1 MDSKNLPS
9 KFCYFRSELRMHPPE
24 TPLHVTQEAVRM
36 LEAYLNISSLR
47 RQKNTES
54 DRGSNVYHDDISVL
68 PHKDHIKHNELLGA
82 DQSPICACA
91 NYVSQILNMSLDNRE
106 RLKKLEKISPH
117 FGNTT
122 THLKDTCSF
131 NCEIIPNKIPLQSMN
146 GSFAQK
152 TKINGFFPRFDNVDG
167 LSAKSRQSDSLYNS
181 VSIEPVSP
189 PVFEI
194 PIQIPDI
201 KTGSSLSKR
210 FVMKDDSVSSSIMR
224 YHSVCSGSAEKTHT
238 IPEIEEWSVIEV
250 NSHHNEYTRRSSVKS
265 APEDVQHCLRIIPKR
280 SATKKWFKF
289 RLPKSGFNLKSHIGN
304 KLSTAKE
311 EIFELNSVFMGTSS
325 HEKAST
331 LEKEYNGCAEVSG
344 TLFPPIPNRK
354 LSTNIINKPNE
365 RLHHPTLTNVC
376 AQLFPRLFR
385 QNESSSNYLSSGFFP
400 RIQRLSTNTIR
411 RVKRKKRT
419 VRKLDKIS
427 TQASVEEQEE
437 EFRLLPLYT
446 KRRSSKFSHHGN
458 VGLIKNKGN
467 LLVKEV
473 EYNLLNR
480 SNHSSDKEFLEN
492 DSFNTPIMNSKTWPI
507 GSPSSKVSGEIA
519 CLYRGLIETI
529 GSDKLIESTS
539 QTWSHFTHRKPQS
552 SDKTNVPSF
561 NLNSVMVQCDKSNK
575 STFDFTINDL
585 STMQHCTI
593 DHTKVT
599 DEIVSGREATDVALK
614 NTTISSKPNQA
625 NKSSTKNELFF
636 NKVTQNLENCAVR
649 NSSNSSELQN
659 ELKVENFNH
668 SSTNDN
674 THYPYAKYV
683 AAMVDA
689 LSERL
694 MGKISE
700 DDLELRFQTLEAEAS
715 KAAKHKN
722 AQFVKRERFY
732 SVSNGAEN
740 LRCQNSLENTTR
752 GNSSS
757 DENIFNNRTE
767 RNELKN
773 RRCHSVTNFFATT
786 KSSDLHN
793 ASSLESSQR
802 NLKYSCLEQVKR
814 LQLRNKLII
823 TEDLL
828 NRLVNHTNY
837 PNFEADILDLL
848 GRQPNWHRIAILYYL
863 TRCSVRHILNL
874 HIEKLETIQES
885 TSSSSMLRQSIN
897 INSDSEEID
906 GSYLQSSGSKSPPS
920 NFYPSNST
928 YETIIRDTGQCRANI
943 GRIKDYTIT
952 FFTRWYAD
960 WVYKRGGWLYSEGMQ
975 IRKSYQAA
983 RQYKLLRITE
993 QGKNMLE

>member
-54 DRGSNVYHDDISVL
+54 DSAFVFNPYKPNDVMTGGSNVYHDDISVL
-68 PHKDHIKHNELLGA
+68 PHKDYIKHNELLGA
-82 DQSPICACA
+82 DQSP
-91 NYVSQILNMSLDNRE
+91 
-106 RLKKLEKISPH
+106 
-117 FGNTT
+117 
-122 THLKDTCSF
+122 
-131 NCEIIPNKIPLQSMN
+131 SMN

-167 LSAKSRQSDSLYNS
+167 LSAKSRQFDSLYKS

-238 IPEIEEWSVIEV
+238 IPEIEEWSAIEV

-311 EIFELNSVFMGTSS
+311 EIFELNSEFMGTSS

-331 LEKEYNGCAEVSG
+331 LEKEYNGCAEVNG
-344 TLFPPIPNRK
+344 TLFPPIPNKK

-561 NLNSVMVQCDKSNK
+561 NLNSIVVQCDKSNK

-593 DHTKVT
+593 DHTKVM
-599 DEIVSGREATDVALK
+599 DEIVSGREATDEALK

-683 AAMVDA
+683 AAMIDA

-700 DDLELRFQTLEAEAS
+700 DDLELRFQTLEAEES

-757 DENIFNNRTE
+757 DENIFNNITE

-793 ASSLESSQR
+793 ASSLESSQC

-885 TSSSSMLRQSIN
+885 TSSSSMLHQSIN
-897 INSDSEEID
+897 INADSEEVD
-906 GSYLQSSGSKSPPS
+906 GSYLQPSGSKSPPS

-960 WVYKRGGWLYSEGMQ
+960 WVYKRGGWQSVIEETEDSE
-975 IRKSYQAA
+975 
-983 RQYKLLRITE
+983 LD
-993 QGKNMLE
+993 

>member
-1 MDSKNLPS
+1 MFSNLDYSSCLIMKFVREIGRIIMDSKNLPS

-47 RQKNTES
+47 RQKNTKS

-68 PHKDHIKHNELLGA
+68 PHKDYIKNNELLGA
-82 DQSPICACA
+82 DQAPICASV
-91 NYVSQILNMSLDNRE
+91 NYVNQILNMSLDNRE

-122 THLKDTCSF
+122 TLLKDTCSL
-131 NCEIIPNKIPLQSMN
+131 NCEIIPNKIPLQSVN

-152 TKINGFFPRFDNVDG
+152 TKINEFFPRFDNVDG

-201 KTGSSLSKR
+201 KSDSSLSKR
-210 FVMKDDSVSSSIMR
+210 FVTKDDSVSSSIMR

-238 IPEIEEWSVIEV
+238 IPEIEEWSAIEV
-250 NSHHNEYTRRSSVKS
+250 NSHHNEYTRRFSVKS

-289 RLPKSGFNLKSHIGN
+289 RLPKSSFNLKSHIGN

-311 EIFELNSVFMGTSS
+311 EIFESNSVFMGTSS

-331 LEKEYNGCAEVSG
+331 LEKEYNGCAEVNG
-344 TLFPPIPNRK
+344 TLFPPILNRK
-354 LSTNIINKPNE
+354 LSINIINKPDE
-365 RLHHPTLTNVC
+365 RLHHPPLTNVC

-419 VRKLDKIS
+419 ARKLDKIS

-446 KRRSSKFSHHGN
+446 KRRSSKFSHYGN

-473 EYNLLNR
+473 EYNFLNR

-552 SDKTNVPSF
+552 SDKTNLP
-561 NLNSVMVQCDKSNK
+561 
-575 STFDFTINDL
+575 
-585 STMQHCTI
+585 HCTI

-599 DEIVSGREATDVALK
+599 DEIVSSREATDEALK
-614 NTTISSKPNQA
+614 NTTISSKPNQS

-636 NKVTQNLENCAVR
+636 NKVTQNLENCEVR

-659 ELKVENFNH
+659 ELKAENFNH
-668 SSTNDN
+668 SSTNDS

-683 AAMVDA
+683 AAMIDA

-722 AQFVKRERFY
+722 AQSVKRERFY
-732 SVSNGAEN
+732 SVGNGAEN

-757 DENIFNNRTE
+757 DENIFNNITE

-928 YETIIRDTGQCRANI
+928 YETIIRDTGQCRAII

-960 WVYKRGGWLYSEGMQ
+960 WVYKRGGWL
-975 IRKSYQAA
+975 
-983 RQYKLLRITE
+983 
-993 QGKNMLE
+993 

>member
-68 PHKDHIKHNELLGA
+68 PHKDYIKHNELLGA
-82 DQSPICACA
+82 DQAP
-91 NYVSQILNMSLDNRE
+91 
-106 RLKKLEKISPH
+106 
-117 FGNTT
+117 
-122 THLKDTCSF
+122 
-131 NCEIIPNKIPLQSMN
+131 SMN

-152 TKINGFFPRFDNVDG
+152 TELNGFFPRFDNVDG

-181 VSIEPVSP
+181 VSIESVSP

-224 YHSVCSGSAEKTHT
+224 FHSVCSGSAGNTHT
-238 IPEIEEWSVIEV
+238 IPEIEEWSAIEV

-331 LEKEYNGCAEVSG
+331 LEKEYNGCAEVNG

-365 RLHHPTLTNVC
+365 RLHHPPLTNVC

-400 RIQRLSTNTIR
+400 RIHRLSTNTIR
-411 RVKRKKRT
+411 RVKRKKRI

-507 GSPSSKVSGEIA
+507 GSPSSKVYGEIA

-585 STMQHCTI
+585 STMQHCAI

-599 DEIVSGREATDVALK
+599 DEIVSSREATDEALK

-683 AAMVDA
+683 AAMIDA

-722 AQFVKRERFY
+722 AQSVKRERFY
-732 SVSNGAEN
+732 SVNNEAEN

-757 DENIFNNRTE
+757 DENIFNNITE

-837 PNFEADILDLL
+837 PNFEADILNLL

-960 WVYKRGGWLYSEGMQ
+960 WVYKRGGWQSVIEETEDSE
-975 IRKSYQAA
+975 
-983 RQYKLLRITE
+983 LD
-993 QGKNMLE
+993 

>member
-1 MDSKNLPS
+1 MREQNGFVTLSRTYLPDDQKAERLSLVFSNLDYSSCLIKKFVREIGRIIMDSKNLPS

-68 PHKDHIKHNELLGA
+68 PHKDYIKHNELLGA
-82 DQSPICACA
+82 DQSP
-91 NYVSQILNMSLDNRE
+91 
-106 RLKKLEKISPH
+106 
-117 FGNTT
+117 
-122 THLKDTCSF
+122 
-131 NCEIIPNKIPLQSMN
+131 SMN

-167 LSAKSRQSDSLYNS
+167 LSAKSRQFDSLYKS

-238 IPEIEEWSVIEV
+238 IPEIEEWSAIEV

-311 EIFELNSVFMGTSS
+311 EIFELNSEFMGTSS

-331 LEKEYNGCAEVSG
+331 LEKEYNGCAEVNG
-344 TLFPPIPNRK
+344 TLFPPIPNKK

-561 NLNSVMVQCDKSNK
+561 NLNSIVVQCDKSNK

-593 DHTKVT
+593 DHTKVM
-599 DEIVSGREATDVALK
+599 DEIVSGREATDEALK

-683 AAMVDA
+683 AAMIDA

-700 DDLELRFQTLEAEAS
+700 DDLELRFQTLEAEES

-757 DENIFNNRTE
+757 DENIFNNITE

-793 ASSLESSQR
+793 ASSLESSQC

-885 TSSSSMLRQSIN
+885 TSSSSMLHQSIN
-897 INSDSEEID
+897 INADSEEVD
-906 GSYLQSSGSKSPPS
+906 GSYLQPSGSKSPPS

-960 WVYKRGGWLYSEGMQ
+960 WVYKRGGWQSVIEETEDSE
-975 IRKSYQAA
+975 
-983 RQYKLLRITE
+983 LD
-993 QGKNMLE
+993 

>member
-1 MDSKNLPS
+1 
-9 KFCYFRSELRMHPPE
+9 MHPPE

-36 LEAYLNISSLR
+36 LEAYLNIGSIR
-47 RQKNTES
+47 RQKNTKS
-54 DRGSNVYHDDISVL
+54 DTGGPNVYHDDITVPPL
-68 PHKDHIKHNELLGA
+68 KDYTKNNELLGA
-82 DQSPICACA
+82 DQATICASA
-91 NYVSQILNMSLDNRE
+91 IYVNQILNMSLDDRE
-106 RLKKLEKISPH
+106 RLKKFEKDSSH

-122 THLKDTCSF
+122 KHLKDTCSP
-131 NCEIIPNKIPLQSMN
+131 NCENIPNKIPLQSMN

-152 TKINGFFPRFDNVDG
+152 TKINEFSPRFDSVDS

-181 VSIEPVSP
+181 CSIEPVSP

-194 PIQIPDI
+194 PTQIPNI
-201 KTGSSLSKR
+201 GTGSSLTKR

-224 YHSVCSGSAEKTHT
+224 YHSVCSGSAQKTHT
-238 IPEIEEWSVIEV
+238 IPKIEEWSAIEV
-250 NSHHNEYTRRSSVKS
+250 NSHHNEYTRRFSIKS
-265 APEDVQHCLRIIPKR
+265 APEDVHHCVRIRPKR

-289 RLPKSGFNLKSHIGN
+289 RLPKSSFNLKSHVGN

-311 EIFELNSVFMGTSS
+311 EIYKSNSVSMETSS
-325 HEKAST
+325 REKAST
-331 LEKEYNGCAEVSG
+331 LEKEYNRCDEVNG
-344 TLFPPIPNRK
+344 NLFASIPNRK
-354 LSTNIINKPNE
+354 LSTNMINKPNE
-365 RLHHPTLTNVC
+365 RFHHPLLINVC

-385 QNESSSNYLSSGFFP
+385 QNESSSNYLSSGFFS
-400 RIQRLSTNTIR
+400 RIQRLPTNTIR

-419 VRKLDKIS
+419 ASKLDKIS
-427 TQASVEEQEE
+427 TQASVEEQKE

-446 KRRSSKFSHHGN
+446 KRRSSKFSHYEN
-458 VGLIKNKGN
+458 VGLIESKGN
-467 LLVKEV
+467 LLVKQV

-480 SNHSSDKEFLEN
+480 SNHSCDKEFSEN

-507 GSPSSKVSGEIA
+507 GSPSSKVAGEIA
-519 CLYRGLIETI
+519 YLYRGLIETI

-539 QTWSHFTHRKPQS
+539 QTWSHFTHKKLQS

-561 NLNSVMVQCDKSNK
+561 NLNAVRIQCDKSNK
-575 STFDFTINDL
+575 STYNSRINDL

-593 DHTKVT
+593 DHPKVT
-599 DEIVSGREATDVALK
+599 DEIVSSREATDEALK
-614 NTTISSKPNQA
+614 SINIRSKPNQA
-625 NKSSTKNELFF
+625 NKSLTKNGLFL
-636 NKVTQNLENCAVR
+636 NKLTQNLENCAVK
-649 NSSNSSELQN
+649 NSSNNSELQN
-659 ELKVENFNH
+659 ELKVENFNQ

-683 AAMVDA
+683 AAMIDA

-700 DDLELRFQTLEAEAS
+700 DDLELRFQALEAEAS
-715 KAAKHKN
+715 KAVKHKN
-722 AQFVKRERFY
+722 AQSVKRERFY
-732 SVSNGAEN
+732 SVSNEAEN
-740 LRCQNSLENTTR
+740 LRCQNSLQNTAR

-757 DENIFNNRTE
+757 DENMLNNITE
-767 RNELKN
+767 GKELKS

-786 KSSDLHN
+786 KPSDLHN
-793 ASSLESSQR
+793 VSSLESSQR

-874 HIEKLETIQES
+874 HMEKLETIQES
-885 TSSSSMLRQSIN
+885 TTSSSILRQSIN
-897 INSDSEEID
+897 IISDSEEID
-906 GSYLQSSGSKSPPS
+906 ESYLQSSGSRIYRVSSKSPQS
-920 NFYPSNST
+920 NLYPSNST

-960 WVYKRGGWLYSEGMQ
+960 WVYKRGGWQSVIEETEDSE
-975 IRKSYQAA
+975 
-983 RQYKLLRITE
+983 LD
-993 QGKNMLE
+993 